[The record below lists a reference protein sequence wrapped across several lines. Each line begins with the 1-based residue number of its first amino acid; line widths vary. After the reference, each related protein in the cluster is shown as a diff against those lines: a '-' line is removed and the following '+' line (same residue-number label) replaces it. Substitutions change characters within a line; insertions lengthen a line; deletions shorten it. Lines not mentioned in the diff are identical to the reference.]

1 MGKIYT
7 KCGGGLGNRILG
19 FITAYYFTNN
29 CNKKLIV
36 HWPVDNPACMAGWY
50 DLFKEIDGVSFIS
63 TELDVEE
70 HDSSSVWLVHNPG
83 FFTNMKDVRYHRGMH
98 HQNIVDI
105 IRNESQKN
113 KNIFIQD
120 DGISAA
126 VPYDFV
132 MNVFKNSIE
141 PTGNI
146 LDKVNAFCNEN
157 DINKDTTLG
166 CHLRMTDAQGSAE
179 LEPMVGNIKGW
190 LEMTGY
196 KKVFLCSD
204 DEESE
209 KFMCKAF
216 PSNIILNKK
225 NEYVKKYDVNES
237 WEERSYDKFPCG
249 YNVLRD
255 KQSVIEAVE
264 DCWILSKTY
273 FIKPDTAILQ
283 FEGSFAKLARL
294 KAESREYF
302 NEKT

>member
-19 FITAYYFTNN
+19 FITAYYFANI

-36 HWPVDNPACMAGWY
+36 HWPVDNPACMVGWY
-50 DLFKEIDGVSFIS
+50 DLFKEIDGISFIS

-70 HDSSSVWLVHNPG
+70 HDSSSVWLVHNPA
-83 FFTNMKDVRYHRGMH
+83 FFINMIEVHHHRGMQH
-98 HQNIVDI
+98 IEIADMITTN
-105 IRNESQKN
+105 SQEN
-113 KNIFIQD
+113 KNVFIQD
-120 DGISAA
+120 DNIHNT

-132 MNVFKNSIE
+132 MNVFKNIIK
-141 PTGNI
+141 PIDNI
-146 LDKVNAFCNEN
+146 LDKVNTFCNEN

-166 CHLRMTDAQGSAE
+166 CHLRMTDASTGPRGTPE
-179 LEPMVGNIKGW
+179 TTIRNIKEW
-190 LEMTGY
+190 LENSDY
-196 KKVFLCSD
+196 KKVFICSD
-204 DEESE
+204 DEETE
-209 KFMCKAF
+209 KFIYKTL

-225 NEYVKKYDVNES
+225 SEYVKKYDVNES
-237 WEERSYDKFPCG
+237 WEERSYNKFPCG
-249 YNVLRD
+249 FNVLRD

-273 FIKPDTAILQ
+273 FTLYSG
-283 FEGSFAKLARL
+283 GSFAKLARL